1 VALAAALLAPSTAL
15 AGHGLKALDH
25 PAPSFGSPTPPNPAF
40 QSGGR
45 GAKWELVT
53 SIPTGNPHT
62 DLDFFEQGGNTYAS
76 VGTLAIGGNGGGD
89 VRHEA
94 SDLRSRLEQLQGEAR
109 ELIRLITEHGVQ
121 LKDPA
126 RGLLDFPALVDG
138 DDALLCWEV
147 GEERIAWWHRPEDGY
162 AGRRPLTS

>member
-1 VALAAALLAPSTAL
+1 VEARRFTVEEAQDLLDAELRELAERLVANRRAAAPLEAQWQRIL
-15 AGHGLKALDH
+15 
-25 PAPSFGSPTPPNPAF
+25 
-40 QSGGR
+40 
-45 GAKWELVT
+45 
-53 SIPTGNPHT
+53 
-62 DLDFFEQGGNTYAS
+62 
-76 VGTLAIGGNGGGD
+76 LAIGGNGGGD

-109 ELIRLITEHGVQ
+109 ELIRTITGHGVH

-162 AGRRPLTS
+162 AGRRPLT